1 MIPRDTFLVARDGQ
15 PLSAVSRAIRV
26 VDVTEMAA
34 ARTLRTQQRGN
45 GPDSFVIR
53 DDRSS
58 LAVRI
63 QFAVLEEDC
72 ATRTVILSR
81 VAQWARS
88 GTILT
93 LGDRPGKQLA
103 CICTALPQTQS
114 RRKWAGLCEMTFTA
128 YRVPFWED
136 ELPMTAEA
144 TSPALQHKIAL
155 AQPGTYPAP
164 LTACITAHGAVS
176 ELSIAAGG
184 SECVFSGLALEAGGQ
199 FTLTHEDGLPGA
211 FCTSAGEEAHPCL
224 SAITA
229 DSADELLLPPGETS
243 IVTVTADGP
252 VTVRLCVRGRYD

>member
-45 GPDSFVIR
+45 GPGSFVIR

-63 QFAVLEEDC
+63 QFAVLEEDY
-72 ATRTVILSR
+72 ATRTTILSR

-144 TSPALQHKIAL
+144 TSPALRHEIAL

-176 ELSIAAGG
+176 ELSITAGG
-184 SECVFSGLALEAGGQ
+184 SECAFSGLALEAGGQ
-199 FTLTHEDGLPGA
+199 LDLTCENGLTGA
-211 FCTSAGEEAHPCL
+211 FQAAADGNAQPCL
-224 SAITA
+224 DAITA
-229 DSADELLLPPGETS
+229 GSADELLLPPGETS

-252 VTVRLCVRGRYD
+252 VTVRLCVRGRFD